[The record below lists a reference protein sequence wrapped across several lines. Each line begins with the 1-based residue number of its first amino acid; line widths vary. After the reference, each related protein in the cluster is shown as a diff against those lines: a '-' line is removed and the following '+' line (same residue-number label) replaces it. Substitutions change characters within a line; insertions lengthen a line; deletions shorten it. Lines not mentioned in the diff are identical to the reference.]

1 MTEVTLEM
9 LGRLMERNLT
19 EQAALRSDLREVR
32 SLALALSEQ
41 GRRVER
47 RVEELRDDLE
57 LMLKTELMGRLGHF
71 EAQIERRLEDM
82 TR

>member
-57 LMLKTELMGRLGHF
+57 LMLKTKLMGRLGHF

-82 TR
+82 SR

>member
-1 MTEVTLEM
+1 
-9 LGRLMERNLT
+9 
-19 EQAALRSDLREVR
+19 
-32 SLALALSEQ
+32 
-41 GRRVER
+41 VER

>member
-1 MTEVTLEM
+1 MTEVTLEV